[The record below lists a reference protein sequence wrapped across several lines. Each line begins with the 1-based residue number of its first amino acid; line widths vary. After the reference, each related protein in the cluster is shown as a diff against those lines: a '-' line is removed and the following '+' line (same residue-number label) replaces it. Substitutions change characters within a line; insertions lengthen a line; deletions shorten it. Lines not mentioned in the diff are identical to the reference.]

1 MNNINLSDKL
11 VKLAEDIS
19 KKSIIALDDL
29 PPYDLFLSQV
39 TDFLNN
45 KLNEEYTSNIIQ
57 NYIKAEVISKPEDG
71 KKRGYTKDHLIQLI
85 LLNYMRPILT
95 TEEIKEVFNL
105 AFNKI
110 NEKTDDLIT
119 WEFAYE
125 IFVDLQKETLKNF
138 ISTSQE
144 TEKKLKKIID
154 NKHLNESDSQKLLM
168 FLTVIS
174 LIAQA
179 TAYKKLAHSLLEE
192 FEEK

>member
-1 MNNINLSDKL
+1 MNSINLSDKL

-57 NYIKAEVISKPEDG
+57 NYIKAEVISKPEEG

-125 IFVDLQKETLKNF
+125 IFVDLQKETIKNF

>member
-1 MNNINLSDKL
+1 MNDINLSDKL
-11 VKLAEDIS
+11 VKLAEEIS
-19 KKSIIALDDL
+19 KKSIISFNDL

-39 TDFLNN
+39 TDFLNS
-45 KLNEEYTSNIIQ
+45 KFNEEYTSNIIQ

-110 NEKTDDLIT
+110 NEKTDDLIS

-125 IFVDLQKETLKNF
+125 IFVDLQKETFKNF

-144 TEKKLKKIID
+144 TQRKLKKIID
-154 NKHLNESDSQKLLM
+154 SKNLSDNDSKKLLI

-192 FEEK
+192 LKGK

>member
-138 ISTSQE
+138 ISTNQE

-154 NKHLNESDSQKLLM
+154 SKNLNDNDSKKLLI

>member
-1 MNNINLSDKL
+1 MNSINLSDKL

-57 NYIKAEVISKPEDG
+57 NYIKAEVISKPEEG

>member
-110 NEKTDDLIT
+110 NEKNDDLIT

-154 NKHLNESDSQKLLM
+154 SKNLNDNDSKKLLI

>member
-1 MNNINLSDKL
+1 MSINLSDKL

-19 KKSIIALDDL
+19 KKSIIGLDDL